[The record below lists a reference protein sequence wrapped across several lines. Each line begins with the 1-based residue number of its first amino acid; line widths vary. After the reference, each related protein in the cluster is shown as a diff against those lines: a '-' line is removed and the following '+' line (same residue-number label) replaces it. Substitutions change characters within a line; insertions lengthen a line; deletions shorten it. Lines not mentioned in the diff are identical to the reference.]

1 MSALTILIP
10 LSLFAGLTLTLSE
23 LRWFRRPRLLARL
36 APYSP
41 MAGPPRRA
49 GLLSVESFR
58 DVTAPLAR
66 SIGERVSRLFGAGDE
81 LEERLRRV
89 HSPLD
94 VTTFRVRQLGWTSA
108 AFGMGTLTS
117 VALGLPVPIAILLVL
132 GSPALAFLLIEQSV
146 ASASKRWQRE
156 VFLELP
162 VIAEQLGMLISA
174 GWSLGAALARTAD
187 RGGGACASDL
197 ERVIQRIRQGLSEHA
212 ALREWSDLAG
222 VDALDRLVAVLSLDR
237 DTADLGRLISE
248 EARAIRRDAHRE
260 LIESIER
267 RNQQVWVPVTV
278 AALVPGVLLMGVPF
292 IDALA
297 LFAG

>member
-1 MSALTILIP
+1 MSVLLVLLP
-10 LSLFAGLTLTLSE
+10 LSLFSGLALALSE
-23 LRWFRRPRLLARL
+23 VRWFRRPRLAERL
-36 APYSP
+36 SPYSP
-41 MAGPPRRA
+41 VAGPPLRN
-49 GLLSVESFR
+49 GVFSVESFR
-58 DVTAPLAR
+58 DIAAPLAR
-66 SIGERVSRLFGAGDE
+66 SIGERVSGLFGVGEE
-81 LEERLRRV
+81 LGERLRRI

-94 VTTFRVRQLGWTSA
+94 VTTFRVRQLGWAAA
-108 AFGMGTLTS
+108 AFGIGTLSS
-117 VALGLPVPIAILLVL
+117 VALGLPAPMAILLVV
-132 GSPALAFLLIEQSV
+132 GSPVLAFLFLEQNV
-146 ASASKRWQRE
+146 AAASKRWQRE

-187 RGGGACASDL
+187 RGGGACANDL
-197 ERVIQRIRQGLSEHA
+197 DRVMQRVRQGLSEHA
-212 ALREWSDLAG
+212 ALREWADLAD
-222 VDALDRLVAVLSLDR
+222 VEALSRLVGVLSLDR
-237 DTADLGRLISE
+237 DTADLGRLIAE

-292 IDALA
+292 IDALS

>member
-1 MSALTILIP
+1 MNAVIVLLPLALFT
-10 LSLFAGLTLTLSE
+10 GLALALSE
-23 LRWFRRPRLLARL
+23 IRWFRRPRLAERL
-36 APYSP
+36 SPYSP
-41 MAGPPRRA
+41 VAGPAVRN
-49 GLLSVESFR
+49 GLFSVESFR

-66 SIGERVSRLFGAGDE
+66 SVGERVSALFGVGEE
-81 LEERLRRV
+81 LGERLRRI

-94 VTTFRVRQLGWTSA
+94 VTTFRMRQLGWASA
-108 AFGMGTLTS
+108 AFGMGTLSS
-117 VALGLPVPIAILLVL
+117 VAFGLPAPMAILLVI
-132 GSPALAFLLIEQSV
+132 GSPALAFLLLEQNL
-146 ASASKRWQRE
+146 ASASNRWQRE

-174 GWSLGAALARTAD
+174 GWSLGAALARTAE

-197 ERVIQRIRQGLSEHA
+197 DRVMRRVRQGLSEHA
-212 ALREWSDLAG
+212 ALREWSDLAD
-222 VDALDRLVAVLSLDR
+222 VDALNRLVAVLSLDR
-237 DTADLGRLISE
+237 DTADLGRLIAE

-292 IDALA
+292 IDALS